1 MRLFSGKQDLKLF
14 LSTMGVILISEMGDK
29 TQLTTLL
36 LASENPLYICWVGLG
51 SALALITAS
60 FLEVIIGSHIIAR
73 YLKPVTIRVVSSLLF
88 ILLGLLLLT
97 GIMGGLK
104 Q

>member
-1 MRLFSGKQDLKLF
+1 MRLFSGKKDLGLF

-60 FLEVIIGSHIIAR
+60 FLEVIIGSHVIAR
-73 YLKPVTIRVVSSLLF
+73 YLKPATIRVVSSLLF

-97 GIMGGLK
+97 GIVGGLK
-104 Q
+104 P

>member
-1 MRLFSGKQDLKLF
+1 
-14 LSTMGVILISEMGDK
+14 
-29 TQLTTLL
+29 
-36 LASENPLYICWVGLG
+36 LG

-97 GIMGGLK
+97 GIVGGLK

>member
-1 MRLFSGKQDLKLF
+1 MRLLSGNQELRLF
-14 LSTMGVILISEMGDK
+14 LSIMGVILISEMGDK

-97 GIMGGLK
+97 GIIGGLK
-104 Q
+104 